1 MKTYTIPEYKIIVN
15 VADGGVATIESGL
28 QEALVGSDL
37 EAGEFYAVVDAIE
50 SLILAHAQ
58 AGIDINSPAYVT
70 GLKTCLEAIAN
81 NH

>member
-28 QEALVGSDL
+28 KEIGSEL
-37 EAGEFYAVVDAIE
+37 EAGEFYAVVDALE

-58 AGIDINSPAYVT
+58 AGLNISSPAYVA

-81 NH
+81 NL